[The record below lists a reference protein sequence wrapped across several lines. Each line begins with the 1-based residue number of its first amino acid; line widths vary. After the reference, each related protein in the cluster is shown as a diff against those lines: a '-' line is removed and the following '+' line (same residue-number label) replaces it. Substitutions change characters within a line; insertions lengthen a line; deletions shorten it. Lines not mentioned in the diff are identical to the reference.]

1 MQLMLGAKQYVD
13 TVLYHHYHGTEEKEL
28 VFDFEPISIYY
39 KGKIRIKYYSGF
51 GYFPSSMSVKI
62 TLYPLGGET
71 PTSWVDVVYKSEL
84 SRHIEKITGKTL
96 SF

>member
-1 MQLMLGAKQYVD
+1 MLGAKQYVD
-13 TVLYHHYHGTEEKEL
+13 TILNHHSSTEEREL

-39 KGKIRIKYYSGF
+39 KGEIRIKYYSWL

-62 TLYPLGGET
+62 TLYPLEGET
-71 PTSWVDVVYKSEL
+71 PVSHMNGVHESEL
-84 SRHIEKITGKTL
+84 SDHIEEITGKTL